1 MQRIAINNLASE
13 GCAMWNKMTVL
24 RISGL
29 AILGLGLCHS
39 SSQAQES
46 SKRRMPA
53 TDQKASKS
61 FETATFGLG

>member
-1 MQRIAINNLASE
+1 MQQIAINYLASE
-13 GCAMWNKMTVL
+13 GCAMWNIMTVL

-46 SKRRMPA
+46 SKRPIPEM
-53 TDQKASKS
+53 DQKASKS

>member
-1 MQRIAINNLASE
+1 
-13 GCAMWNKMTVL
+13 MWNTMTVL

-29 AILGLGLCHS
+29 AILGFGLCHS
-39 SSQAQES
+39 ICQAQES
-46 SKRRMPA
+46 SKQRIPA